1 MKQFLMLS
9 AIVLATTVYGQN
21 SANKTNGLVIKP
33 QQSLTTDTTL
43 KVVYM
48 TKSTSTQE
56 PAYFLNG
63 KFVDRS
69 LLATL
74 NPKIIDSINV
84 AKGIIQID
92 SVEYNGQIYIKTKS
106 SYNPKLI
113 SLTNLKDKYTN
124 LKNKFAAF
132 MIDGNI
138 VNADYDKYMV
148 DENDVLQI
156 IVDNIKNAKQNI
168 DIAFIKLLTKSD
180 ENIKRTRE
188 IRIRGAEVA
197 KN

>member
-74 NPKIIDSINV
+74 DPKIIDSINV

>member
-48 TKSTSTQE
+48 TKSTNTQE

-74 NPKIIDSINV
+74 DPKIIDSINV

-180 ENIKRTRE
+180 ENIKKTRE